1 MRRIFSVVLCFA
13 VILSFSACSG
23 KRTFTLMDFQRDV
36 SFETGGI
43 TVRGSLEYKSG
54 EKVTFTVKEPE
65 NISGI
70 VFTSDEISGE
80 DIKISYGKT
89 GDRSPVRLLLTVVSH
104 IASKETDLP
113 LKGEYTHTDEASSGE
128 YKVTFDCEKAEIT
141 VIETEKYIYKFE

>member
-43 TVRGSLEYKSG
+43 TVRGSLEYKRG

-89 GDRSPVRLLLTVVSH
+89 GDRSPVKLLLTVVSD
-104 IASKETDLP
+104 IASKEISLP

-128 YKVTFDCEKAEIT
+128 YKVTFDCEKNEIT
-141 VIETEKYIYKFE
+141 AIETEKYIYKF